1 MIKSGL
7 IRLKI
12 NKVFKEYSCI
22 YDYQKTKEI
31 ESLDLKQL
39 KRFFKKNLCKG
50 SLYFEKLNVWV
61 NGLIAETNNSSE
73 QFPTSSSLSVANM
86 SQGSAS
92 SDVEEDQDDDDDT
105 QTSEA
110 EVSNVDEHGTQFV
123 RVAPQTSKAAKASRL
138 TPSASSETR

>member
-1 MIKSGL
+1 MHL
-7 IRLKI
+7 
-12 NKVFKEYSCI
+12 

-92 SDVEEDQDDDDDT
+92 SDVEEDKMMMMT
-105 QTSEA
+105 LRL
-110 EVSNVDEHGTQFV
+110 V
-123 RVAPQTSKAAKASRL
+123 RPR
-138 TPSASSETR
+138 